1 MQTIWPH
8 SHHLWLPGA
17 AAGVLVNHSVWP
29 ILRAYYVPGAVLWP
43 FARRLSSI
51 FPIIYN
57 DYPNSTN
64 AEIRLREVRLFAQD
78 VAELGLRPGTT

>member
-1 MQTIWPH
+1 M
-8 SHHLWLPGA
+8 
-17 AAGVLVNHSVWP
+17 LVNHSVWP

-64 AEIRLREVRLFAQD
+64 AEIRLREVRLFA
-78 VAELGLRPGTT
+78 